1 MIPDDLHEFL
11 SLEANLLLQWVEPYP
26 VEVEGVV
33 LFGIKELSV
42 QNFKLST
49 SEYFSNYDEPG
60 EDPESIYDITGIDL
74 IKEIENYSPDGVLIW
89 FPQFAEY
96 GSWDCDHGLITIFP
110 DISWTEIVKD
120 PGKYVNAQW
129 YPERVN
135 HYLLRPWT
143 DKRCADLIPKENME
157 STLLND

>member
-1 MIPDDLHEFL
+1 MIPSDLREFL
-11 SLEANLLLQWVEPYP
+11 LLKANLLLQWDRLYP
-26 VEVEGVV
+26 VEVERV
-33 LFGIKELSV
+33 FFFRIEELSLH
-42 QNFKLST
+42 NFELST
-49 SEYFSNYDEPG
+49 YEYFSNHSEPG
-60 EDPESIYDITGIDL
+60 KDPESVYDISGVDL

-96 GSWDCDHGLITIFP
+96 GSWDCDHGLITMFP
-110 DISWTEIVKD
+110 DVSWTEIMND

-143 DKRCADLIPKENME
+143 DKRCANLIPKEN
-157 STLLND
+157 S